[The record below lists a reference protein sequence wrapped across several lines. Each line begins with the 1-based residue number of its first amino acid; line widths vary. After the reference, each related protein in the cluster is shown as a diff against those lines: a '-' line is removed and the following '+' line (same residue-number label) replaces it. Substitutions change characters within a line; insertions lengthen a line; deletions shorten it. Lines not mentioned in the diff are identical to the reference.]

1 MKAITYKRYGPP
13 DVLQLDDVQK
23 PEPREDE
30 VLVRIH
36 AASINFGDRI
46 LMKGKPFIGR
56 FWSGLI
62 RPKYPILGTDIAGK
76 VEKLGAKV
84 KGLKPG
90 DEVFA
95 DIGDCGFGAYAEYVS
110 VPENVLTP
118 KPANIT
124 FEQAAA
130 VPQAAVVA
138 LQGLRDKGQVRSG
151 QKVLIN
157 GASGGVGQFAV
168 QIARSFGTE
177 VTGVCSA
184 AHVDLVKSLGVD
196 HVIDYRRKD
205 FTRSESKYDLILN
218 IVANRSVSDY
228 AQALNPQGVY
238 VAVAFNPTALL
249 LGPILSK
256 KDGKKIYAL
265 SHRPNPDDLAFIKT
279 LLKSGKV
286 IPLIDRCFSLAE
298 VPQAMHY
305 LEGKSHHGK
314 VVISVVQDNS
324 WL

>member
-1 MKAITYKRYGPP
+1 MKAIIYTKYGPP
-13 DVLQLDDVQK
+13 EVLQLADVQK

-30 VLVRIH
+30 VLIKIH
-36 AASINFGDRI
+36 AASINYGDRI

-76 VEKLGAKV
+76 IEKLGAKV

-110 VPENVLTP
+110 VPENILTP

-138 LQGLRDKGQVRSG
+138 LQGLRDKGQISSG

-157 GASGGVGQFAV
+157 GASGGIGQFAV
-168 QIARSFGTE
+168 QIAKSFGAE
-177 VTGVCSA
+177 VTGVCST
-184 AHVDLVKSLGVD
+184 AHIDLVKSLGAD
-196 HVIDYRRKD
+196 HVIDYHQED
-205 FTRSESKYDLILN
+205 FTHSEQKYDLILD

-228 AQALNPQGVY
+228 AQALNPQGRY
-238 VAVAFNPTALL
+238 VAVAFNPTALF
-249 LGPILSK
+249 LGPMLSK

-265 SHRPNPDDLAFIKT
+265 SQKPNPVDLAFIKT
-279 LLKSGKV
+279 LLESGKV
-286 IPLIDRCFSLAE
+286 VPLIDRTFSLAE

-305 LEGKSHHGK
+305 LEEKSHHGK

-324 WL
+324 